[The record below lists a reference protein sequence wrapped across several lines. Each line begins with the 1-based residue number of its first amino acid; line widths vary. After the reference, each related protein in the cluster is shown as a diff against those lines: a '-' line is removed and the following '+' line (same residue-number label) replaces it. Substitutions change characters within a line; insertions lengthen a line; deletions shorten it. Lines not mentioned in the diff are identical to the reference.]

1 MIVIDSGP
9 LIAALNIRDRY
20 HEACARL
27 LQTHPE
33 PLLVPAT
40 VVTEVCQLVEKRQGS
55 KAEAAFLRSFGSGLT
70 LVELADRDLQRMSTL
85 VETYASLPLGA
96 VDASV
101 VAVAER
107 LDITEV
113 ATLDRR
119 HFTVVRPRHT
129 GAFMLLPERL

>member
-1 MIVIDSGP
+1 MIVIGSGP

-55 KAEAAFLRSFGSGLT
+55 KRRRRSCGPSGL
-70 LVELADRDLQRMSTL
+70 A
-85 VETYASLPLGA
+85 LPWW
-96 VDASV
+96 SS
-101 VAVAER
+101 R
-107 LDITEV
+107 
-113 ATLDRR
+113 
-119 HFTVVRPRHT
+119 TVI
-129 GAFMLLPERL
+129 FSE